1 MQPSPANQQH
11 TTERPTFRSNLVLY
25 LKGLAMGSADVV
37 PGVSGGTMALILG
50 IYEEL
55 IESLRNVST
64 PAFFNAVRRLRIG
77 EAFRV
82 VNGGFLVVLVAG
94 IATAVALFSSFLPW
108 LLETQQVFVYSF
120 FFGLV
125 AASTWAV
132 GRRVTAWSAV
142 TVSALIVSA
151 LGAFF
156 LVGLSPAET
165 PEAAWFI
172 VLSGALAICA
182 MVLPGISG
190 SFILL
195 LLGKYAYVLNA
206 VSDLNL
212 SVIFLFGT
220 GALVGLLSFV
230 RLLSWLFDR
239 YYNLTIALLTGFL
252 LGSLRKI
259 YPWKSGLVSEE
270 APTLA
275 TNVLP
280 PVLVNGE
287 LSGAFLGA
295 LALIVL
301 GAALVLALEKV
312 GEGSSSQ

>member
-1 MQPSPANQQH
+1 MQTSTPNQPH
-11 TTERPTFRSNLVLY
+11 TTERPTLRSKLFLY

-64 PAFFNAVRRLRIG
+64 PAFFNAVRRLRVG
-77 EAFRV
+77 EAFKV

-94 IATAVALFSSFLPW
+94 IATAIGLFSSFLPW

-125 AASTWAV
+125 AASTYVV
-132 GRRVTAWSAV
+132 GRRVTLWSAV
-142 TVSALIVSA
+142 TIAALMASAV
-151 LGAFF
+151 GAFF
-156 LVGLSPAET
+156 LVGLSPATT

-195 LLGKYAYVLNA
+195 LLGKYAYVLDA

-212 SVIFLFGT
+212 TVILLFGT

-230 RLLSWLFDR
+230 RLLSWLFDH

-259 YPWKSGLVSEE
+259 YPWKTGLVSEE
-270 APTLA
+270 EPSLA

-280 PVLVNGE
+280 PVFVNGE
-287 LSGAFLGA
+287 LNGALLGA

-301 GAALVLALEKV
+301 GAALVLVLEKV
-312 GEGSSSQ
+312 GEGSSS

>member
-1 MQPSPANQQH
+1 MQTSPTNPQH
-11 TTERPTFRSNLVLY
+11 TTERPTLRSNLVLY

-77 EAFRV
+77 EAFKV
-82 VNGGFLVVLVAG
+82 VNGAFLVVLVAG
-94 IATAVALFSSFLPW
+94 IATAIGLFSSFLPW

-132 GRRVTAWSAV
+132 GRRVTSWSAG
-142 TVSALIVSA
+142 TVVALIASA

-156 LVGLSPAET
+156 LVGLSPATT

-195 LLGKYAYVLNA
+195 LMGKYAYVLDA
-206 VSDLNL
+206 VSDLNFT
-212 SVIFLFGT
+212 VIFLFGT

-259 YPWKSGLVSEE
+259 YPWKSGLISEE
-270 APTLA
+270 EPTLA
-275 TNVLP
+275 VNVLP
-280 PVLVNGE
+280 QIFVNGE
-287 LSGAFLGA
+287 LSGAFVGA
-295 LALIVL
+295 LVLLVL
-301 GAALVLALEKV
+301 GAALVLVLEWV
-312 GEGSSSQ
+312 GKTSSS